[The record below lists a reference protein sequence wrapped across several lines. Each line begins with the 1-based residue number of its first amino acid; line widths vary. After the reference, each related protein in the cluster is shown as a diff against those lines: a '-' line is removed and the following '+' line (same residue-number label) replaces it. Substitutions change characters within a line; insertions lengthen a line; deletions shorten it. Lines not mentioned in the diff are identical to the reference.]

1 MEVAVLGAGV
11 MGTGIA
17 QVLATSG
24 YDVRCFDVQP
34 EQLTRARQ
42 LVTGGRHGLRRGV
55 ERGKLSEADAEAALA
70 RMTFTDSLRDAVAAA
85 GLVLEAVPEILA
97 VKIALFRDLDR
108 LAPPSAI
115 LASNSSG
122 LPIEAMAAA
131 TERPGLVIGWHW
143 ASPAVVMPM
152 AEIAVSSRT
161 DQQTI
166 DAVTAMAIACG
177 KRPVVVRE
185 NVQAWGFAANRVVA
199 AMIREARQ
207 VVAEGVVTE
216 EGLDQLLT
224 DGWGWPAG
232 PFRML
237 AGAADGWGDDRDSSV
252 QHTQRV

>member
-1 MEVAVLGAGV
+1 MAVLGAGV

-24 YDVRCFDVQP
+24 YDVRCFDVNV
-34 EQLTRARQ
+34 EQLARARDR
-42 LVTGGRHGLRRGV
+42 VESGRYGLRRGV
-55 ERGKLSEADAEAALA
+55 ERGKVTEAAAEAALA
-70 RMTFTDSLRDAVAAA
+70 RMTFTSSLDEAVAEA

-97 VKIALFRDLDR
+97 LKISLFRDVDR
-108 LAPPSAI
+108 LAPPTSI

-152 AEIAVSSRT
+152 AEIAVSTATSQ
-161 DQQTI
+161 DTI
-166 DAVTAMAIACG
+166 DAVTAMAVTCG
-177 KRPVVVRE
+177 KHPVVVRE

-207 VVAEGVVTE
+207 VVAEGVASE

-237 AGAADGWGDDRDSSV
+237 AGAAEGWGDDRESSV
-252 QHTQRV
+252 QHTQRL